1 MLNIII
7 PYRDR
12 EEHLNVFIKE
22 FNNFIKLDYK
32 ITVVEQLN
40 DRAFNRAKLLNIG
53 FDINKENGYFC
64 FHDVDMIPI
73 EADYSYPEEP
83 IHMAT
88 NASQFEYNLP
98 FNDYYG
104 GVNLFNKKDFIRVN
118 GYSNDY
124 WGWGIEDDD
133 LLKRVINSGF
143 KLLRRKGVYK
153 SLEHL
158 KSEINHEYR
167 TNSLSKYYSNYDFR
181 KDGLNN
187 LNYDVIDQEIIS
199 DKVTVIKVNF

>member
-12 EEHLNVFIKE
+12 EEHLNIFIKE
-22 FNNFIKLDYK
+22 ISDFIKFDYK

-40 DRAFNRAKLLNIG
+40 DKPFNRAKLLNIG

-88 NASQFEYNLP
+88 NASQFDYNLP

-104 GVNLFNKKDFIRVN
+104 GVNLFNKEDFIKVN

-133 LLKRVINSGF
+133 LLKRVYRSGF
-143 KLLRRKGVYK
+143 KLIRRKGVYK
-153 SLEHL
+153 SLDHK
-158 KSEINHEYR
+158 KSEPNHENR
-167 TNSLSKYYSNYDFR
+167 PTSLSKYYSNYDFR
-181 KDGLNN
+181 NDGLSN
-187 LNYDVIDQEIIS
+187 LKYDVLEEKIIN
-199 DKVTVIKVNF
+199 DKSIIIRVDF